1 MQKLRELAAQG
12 NADALHRLAKIYL
25 EGVHK
30 DREEAFK
37 NLLQAAELGLAEAQD
52 AIGIMYYI
60 GDGVPEDYD
69 KSFAWHN
76 KAAEQ
81 GNVQALVHVGDMHLC
96 GDGTPEDVS
105 QAIICYRKAAE
116 RGNPEAQWHLGC
128 LYADGDNVPQDVV
141 EAWKWFSLAVEASSG
156 TDGQD
161 YYRRSRDELGALM
174 SPVQIKVAQK
184 LADAMQQKI
193 DTMKPASSKA

>member
-1 MQKLRELAAQG
+1 MEKLRELAALG
-12 NADALHRLAKIYL
+12 NADALYRLGNLYL
-25 EGVHK
+25 EGVPQDH
-30 DREEAFK
+30 EEAAK
-37 NLLQAAELGLAEAQD
+37 NFLQAAELGLADAQD
-52 AIGIMYYI
+52 AVGTMHYV

-69 KSFAWHN
+69 EAFAWYD

-141 EAWKWFSLAVEASSG
+141 EAYKWFALAVEASSG

-184 LADAMQQKI
+184 LADAMRQKI
-193 DTMKPASSKA
+193 DEMKRTSSKA